1 MIEYI
6 SKEQVHLGLWQRFIL
21 RVLGEVYVGM
31 EQPPGYSAPVPMY
44 VVRCNV
50 HGFFKTAPHGYSE
63 KLTCTKCVDEGLI
76 RVGLKR
82 RHLMYVVIKQH
93 GPFEG
98 SSVHAL
104 CTTEESAERIKT
116 ELLSNRYGPSPP
128 LDILSV
134 EVDKAYPFSI
144 EVEEQEEKTVHDV
157 ST

>member
-6 SKEQVHLGLWQRFIL
+6 AKEQAKLSLWQRFIL
-21 RVLGEVYVGM
+21 RVLGEVYVGI

-50 HGFFKTAPHGYSE
+50 HGLFKTTPHGYSE
-63 KLTCTKCVDEGLI
+63 KLTCMKCVDEALI
-76 RVGLKR
+76 RVGLNNR
-82 RHLMYVVIKQH
+82 RMYVVIKQH
-93 GPFEG
+93 APWEG
-98 SSVHAL
+98 VHAL

-128 LDILSV
+128 LDVLSV

-144 EVEEQEEKTVHDV
+144 VKGQEEKVVHDV